1 MKKAL
6 VFFISVILIGSTFM
20 SSCKK
25 SSSDPVVNN
34 PQLTMK
40 NTSGYIS
47 SNQSVP
53 LSSPLLFGVT
63 AKGGD
68 WSLTRFLVTRTFRTK
83 VNIVKDS
90 AINTPSLDFNVLASS
105 LPIAENETWIFK
117 VFTTNG
123 DSLAVTIVITTVN
136 PPPAGPIF
144 TWSAKVL
151 GAQINTFGHFL
162 ASSSGT
168 VYSLTDAKINAA
180 MIDMVYFWDPTDN
193 AIIAGPVEASAQ
205 AAYNDATNG
214 IATWSVKNS
223 TLFKKVTDNIDW
235 TKITNDSML
244 IVQNQSGV
252 TLSRIS
258 SIASTEFY
266 AFTTAGGKKGMIQIR
281 ALTPEVT
288 GTVTLDVKVQQ

>member
-1 MKKAL
+1 MKKTL
-6 VFFISVILIGSTFM
+6 VFFLSVILTGSVFI

-34 PQLTMK
+34 PELILK

-68 WSLTRFLVTRTFRTK
+68 WFLTRFLVTRTFRTK

-90 AINTPSLDFNVLASS
+90 VVNTPSLNFDILASS

-117 VFTTNG
+117 VFTSRG
-123 DSLAVTIVITTVN
+123 DSLAVSIVITTLN

-144 TWSAKVL
+144 TWSAKVV
-151 GAQINTFGHFL
+151 GAQISTSGHFL

-168 VYSLTDAKINAA
+168 VYSIVDAKINAA
-180 MIDMVYFWDPTDN
+180 LIDIVYFWDPADN
-193 AIIAGPVEASAQ
+193 AIIAGPGDASAQ
-205 AAYNDATNG
+205 TAYNDPTDG
-214 IATWSVKNS
+214 ISTWPVKNS

-235 TKITNDSML
+235 PKITNDSML
-244 IVQNQSGV
+244 VVQNQSGV

-258 SIASTEFY
+258 QIASTEFY

-281 ALTPEVT
+281 ALSPEAT